1 MRHAKSNCRVLS
13 AVLAVVM
20 GLVMGAAQAEPDSAG
35 KVTYLKGKVE
45 AQRKGSWVNLGQDAS
60 VFPGDTVRTEKK
72 GRVEI
77 RLADSSVI
85 RLGSASLVVINEA
98 VFRGGGE
105 KKFSAKM
112 MQGQAYAVVSKLVGS
127 DSNFEVRTNN
137 AVAGVRGTTFR
148 INAQLDKST
157 VVRVYTGAVA
167 VSNAP
172 IFAKAGKPKDK
183 GEAPAVGGE
192 AKAAGGEP
200 KADEAPKA
208 ADEPQG
214 TEVAKATLPK
224 ASGAATASGAAK
236 EGKFQM
242 PGPKSVKPDRGGR
255 AEVAGPQEVTKRQWE
270 EFVAKAM
277 QEVRV
282 AADGKMAAPVSFDP
296 GQDAADE
303 WVSWNQAR
311 DKDQEKADS
320 KP

>member
-148 INAQLDKST
+148 INAQQDKST

-192 AKAAGGEP
+192 AKV
-200 KADEAPKA
+200 ADEAPKA

-224 ASGAATASGAAK
+224 ASGGAK

-311 DKDQEKADS
+311 DKEQEKAES
-320 KP
+320 NP